1 MDKLRWVIPHK
12 AYILNIV
19 IKMIMVDGRYDP
31 FLAMED
37 LSCDSVFV
45 GDILGKVLIAMKI
58 LNM

>member
-45 GDILGKVLIAMKI
+45 GDILGKVLIVR
-58 LNM
+58 